1 MTSTVNAT
9 ICTHYYQFDQQGVAF
24 NMWYLAF
31 AEEARNAFLAEEGF
45 PLTALLASGHD
56 VQVVHVEI
64 DWMAALR
71 WGDELMATVSAGR
84 TGTTSFTLSFSFG
97 VSGQD
102 RARASITYVV
112 IDAMTQK
119 KAPLPAELRS
129 LLERG
134 SRLASL

>member
-1 MTSTVNAT
+1 MRSTVNAP

-45 PLTALLASGHD
+45 PLRALLASGHD

-84 TGTTSFTLSFSFG
+84 TGTTSFTLSFSFE
-97 VSGQD
+97 VSGQV

-112 IDAMTQK
+112 IDALTQK
-119 KAPLPAELRS
+119 KAPLPSELRS

-134 SRLASL
+134 SRLAPH